1 MKSRRIGLI
10 QNIRWEAVTLDIG
23 MLLKQIFLSK
33 NLSTWSYINKAVS
46 FHERYDICII
56 FFHSTQ
62 TTKNQS

>member
-1 MKSRRIGLI
+1 MKSRRLGLI
-10 QNIRWEAVTLDIG
+10 QNIRWEVVTFDIG

-33 NLSTWSYINKAVS
+33 NLSAWSYINKALS
-46 FHERYDICII
+46 FHERYDFSII